1 MGLGGSWRPRDESFA
16 GLRANSK
23 CAGVNLPA
31 CCRDQRPPLENPAMK
46 RERGMAVDVW
56 EMAAECARAIEGS
69 EDATR
74 RAVLGTL
81 QKLWIELGEK
91 ERLLSEQEVLKE
103 MEDLRALH
111 AQLLGQQSNAPDAR
125 HATGAAGRHNP
136 AFERDAAKARVF
148 APSRGPTDP

>member
-1 MGLGGSWRPRDESFA
+1 
-16 GLRANSK
+16 
-23 CAGVNLPA
+23 
-31 CCRDQRPPLENPAMK
+31 MK

-103 MEDLRALH
+103 MEDLHALH
-111 AQLLGQQSNAPDAR
+111 VQVLGTQSSAPHAR

-136 AFERDAAKARVF
+136 AFERDAAKARVVG
-148 APSRGPTDP
+148 PSRDLTDPERQSAPPRPAHVRPVAPPASV